1 MKTLLKA
8 WGSVIVLILV
18 AFAIADGFFIYL
30 TDKRA
35 SPELIHGLGE
45 IVGALGVFRVLFLS
59 NNHTN
64 SNRLRHYDLRL
75 KGSHTILVKNAR

>member
-18 AFAIADGFFIYL
+18 ALAIADGFFIYL

-45 IVGALGVFRVLFLS
+45 IVWGIGGFFAFYFFLITIPILIVYVIMTCVLKA
-59 NNHTN
+59 HTPF
-64 SNRLRHYDLRL
+64 
-75 KGSHTILVKNAR
+75 

>member
-8 WGSVIVLILV
+8 WGSVTVLILV

-30 TDKRA
+30 TDKHA

-45 IVGALGVFRVLFLS
+45 IVGALGVFAFYFFLITIPILITYVIMTYVLKA
-59 NNHTN
+59 HTPF
-64 SNRLRHYDLRL
+64 
-75 KGSHTILVKNAR
+75 